1 MDLQMPVMNGYES
14 TRAIRRSGHPEAKT
28 IPIIAVTADVFA
40 EDVAR
45 ALACGMN
52 DYVSKPIDYEKLLA
66 SLAKLQKQPATSG
79 ASKTMDA

>member
-52 DYVSKPIDYEKLLA
+52 DHLAKPIDSEKLFLT
-66 SLAKLQKQPATSG
+66 LAKYYK
-79 ASKTMDA
+79 K